1 MLGLH
6 AIQHFRGIDHVQR
19 RLGHRRGQRVAAVG
33 GAVGADRKVLGDLA
47 GGQHRTDREAAAQA
61 LGTGEDVRDHAVVH
75 VGEQLAD
82 PAHAALDLVEDQ
94 QRVVLVAQ
102 LARPFQVGLLR
113 RQHAALALDR
123 FQHHG
128 AGLVGDRRRQRFQV
142 VVGNVGDTLELGPEA
157 IGILRLAADV
167 DGEQGAP
174 VEAVA
179 GGDDLVLLRAVDIVG
194 VAASQLE
201 GRLVGL
207 GAGVGEEHPL
217 GEGGV
222 HQLARQAQG
231 RLVGEDVGNVP
242 DALGLLGERLDQRR
256 MRVAQG
262 GHGDAAGEIDQFAAA
277 LVPDARSL
285 ASHRDEG
292 GGGVV
297 GDHIPV
303 EIGTFYLRM
312 GSGHRCFSC
321 LKAAIDER
329 IVGIGTGPALPPC
342 DNLL

>member
-1 MLGLH
+1 M
-6 AIQHFRGIDHVQR
+6 
-19 RLGHRRGQRVAAVG
+19 
-33 GAVGADRKVLGDLA
+33 
-47 GGQHRTDREAAAQA
+47 
-61 LGTGEDVRDHAVVH
+61 
-75 VGEQLAD
+75 
-82 PAHAALDLVEDQ
+82 
-94 QRVVLVAQ
+94 
-102 LARPFQVGLLR
+102 
-113 RQHAALALDR
+113 
-123 FQHHG
+123 
-128 AGLVGDRRRQRFQV
+128 
-142 VVGNVGDTLELGPEA
+142 GDTLELGPEA

-256 MRVAQG
+256 MRVAQEVTAMPPAKSISSRPLWSQTRDPSPRTG
-262 GHGDAAGEIDQFAAA
+262 MKAAGA
-277 LVPDARSL
+277 
-285 ASHRDEG
+285 
-292 GGGVV
+292 
-297 GDHIPV
+297 
-303 EIGTFYLRM
+303 
-312 GSGHRCFSC
+312 
-321 LKAAIDER
+321 
-329 IVGIGTGPALPPC
+329 
-342 DNLL
+342 